1 MKIDSYRFGK
11 MVVNG
16 KSYTND
22 LKIFPDRVKS
32 NWWRKS
38 GHNLSRS
45 DIKDIIDFK
54 PEVFIIETGKMGAI
68 KVSDNVK
75 KNILE
80 NGIQNLYI
88 EKSSKAV
95 ELYNQEPKEKKVAA
109 FHLTC

>member
-22 LKIFPDRVKS
+22 LKIFPDQVKS

-45 DIKDIIDFK
+45 DIKDIIDYK
-54 PEVFIIETGKMGAI
+54 PEVFIIGTGKMGAM
-68 KVSDNVK
+68 KVSDDVK
-75 KNILE
+75 NYILE

-95 ELYNQEPKEKKVAA
+95 ELYNQELKEKKVAA

>member
-22 LKIFPDRVKS
+22 LKIFPDQVKS
-32 NWWRKS
+32 NWWRES

-45 DIKDIIDFK
+45 DIRDIIDYK
-54 PEVFIIETGKMGAI
+54 PEVLIIGTGKMGVM
-68 KVSDNVK
+68 KVSDDVK
-75 KNILE
+75 NYIME
-80 NGIQNLYI
+80 NGIKDLYI

-95 ELYNQEPKEKKVAA
+95 ELYNNETKENKVAA